1 MTAATTPAARRT
13 QLWLWL
19 ATGALLVVI
28 ALSFATGKFAISP
41 LAILAALV
49 EKLTGRADL
58 VSADVRLVVW
68 QVRAPRVLAAVLVGA
83 ALSGAGAT
91 YQGLFRNPLVSP
103 DILGVAAGAGLGAIT
118 GIYLD
123 LPIAAIQVLAFAGG
137 LVAVLIVYGV
147 GASIRSRDP
156 VLALVLAGVAVGT
169 LLGAATSMLKIF
181 ADPYNQL
188 PAMTYWL
195 LGSLTAVTPGDL
207 LSAAPAVALGLLPL
221 VSLRWRMNV
230 MSLGDE
236 EARALG
242 IESTRLRAVFV
253 AAATLMTAA
262 AVSIAGVVGWV
273 GLIVPHA
280 ARLLVG
286 PDYSR
291 LLPLSLILG
300 AGFLVFADTIA
311 RVIAVTEVPLGSV
324 TAVVGAPGFLWLLG
338 TGRRGW

>member
-1 MTAATTPAARRT
+1 VTAASAPSRR
-13 QLWLWL
+13 QPRLWLWL
-19 ATGALLVVI
+19 SVAALFVVVAVSFGA
-28 ALSFATGKFAISP
+28 GKFAVPP
-41 LAILAALV
+41 LAALAALV
-49 EKLTGRADL
+49 EKLTGRTDL
-58 VSADVRLVVW
+58 VSADVRLVIW

-83 ALSGAGAT
+83 SLSGAGAT

-123 LPIAAIQVLAFAGG
+123 LPIAAIQALAFAGG
-137 LVAVLIVYGV
+137 LVAVAIVYLVGV
-147 GASIRSRDP
+147 SIRSRDP

-195 LGSLTAVTPGDL
+195 LGSLTSVTLSDL
-207 LSAAPAVALGLLPL
+207 ASATPAIAIGLLPL
-221 VSLRWRMNV
+221 VLLRWRMNV

-242 IESTRLRAVFV
+242 VESTTLRAIFIS
-253 AAATLMTAA
+253 AATLMTAA

-273 GLIVPHA
+273 GLIIPHA

-291 LLPLSLILG
+291 LLPLSLVLG
-300 AGFLVFADTIA
+300 AGFLVFADTLA
-311 RVIAVTEVPLGSV
+311 RVIAVTEIPLGIV
-324 TAVVGAPGFLWLLG
+324 TAVVGAPVFLWLLG

>member
-1 MTAATTPAARRT
+1 
-13 QLWLWL
+13 
-19 ATGALLVVI
+19 
-28 ALSFATGKFAISP
+28 
-41 LAILAALV
+41 
-49 EKLTGRADL
+49 
-58 VSADVRLVVW
+58 
-68 QVRAPRVLAAVLVGA
+68 VLV
-83 ALSGAGAT
+83 
-91 YQGLFRNPLVSP
+91 
-103 DILGVAAGAGLGAIT
+103 
-118 GIYLD
+118 
-123 LPIAAIQVLAFAGG
+123 
-137 LVAVLIVYGV
+137 
-147 GASIRSRDP
+147 
-156 VLALVLAGVAVGT
+156 GVAVGT

-221 VSLRWRMNV
+221 VLLRWRMNV

-242 IESTRLRAVFV
+242 VESTRLRAVFV

-273 GLIVPHA
+273 GLIIPHA

-311 RVIAVTEVPLGSV
+311 RVIAVTEVPLGVV
-324 TAVVGAPGFLWLLG
+324 TAVVGAPVFLWLLG

>member
-1 MTAATTPAARRT
+1 MTAAPARRT
-13 QLWLWL
+13 PQLWLWL
-19 ATGALLVVI
+19 SVATVLAVV
-28 ALSFATGKFAISP
+28 AVSFAAGKFAVSP
-41 LAILAALV
+41 LAVLAALV
-49 EKLTGRADL
+49 EQLTGRTDL
-58 VSADVRLVVW
+58 VSADVRLVIW
-68 QVRAPRVLAAVLVGA
+68 RVRAPRVLAAVLVGA

-118 GIYLD
+118 GLYLD
-123 LPIAAIQVLAFAGG
+123 LPIAAIQALAFAGG
-137 LVAVLIVYGV
+137 LLAVAIVYLV

-195 LGSLTAVTPGDL
+195 LGSLTSVTIADL
-207 LSAAPAVALGLLPL
+207 VSATPAIALGLLPL
-221 VSLRWRMNV
+221 VLLRWRMNV

-242 IESTRLRAVFV
+242 VESTKLRAIFV
-253 AAATLMTAA
+253 TAATLMTAA

-273 GLIVPHA
+273 GLIIPHA

-291 LLPLSLILG
+291 LLPLSLVLG
-300 AGFLVFADTIA
+300 AGFLVFADTLA
-311 RVIAVTEVPLGSV
+311 RVIAVTEIPLGIV
-324 TAVVGAPGFLWLLG
+324 TAVVGAPVFLWLLG

>member
-1 MTAATTPAARRT
+1 VTAAPAPARSRPW
-13 QLWLWL
+13 LWLWL
-19 ATGALLVVI
+19 ALASLFIVS
-28 ALSFATGKFAISP
+28 ALSLAAGKFAVSP
-41 LAILAALV
+41 LAAIVAIV
-49 EKLTGRADL
+49 ERLTGRTDL
-58 VSADVRLVVW
+58 VSDEVRIVIW
-68 QVRAPRVLAAVLVGA
+68 RVRAPRVLAAMLVGA

-103 DILGVAAGAGLGAIT
+103 DILGVAAGAGLGAIA

-123 LPIAAIQVLAFAGG
+123 LPIAVVQVLAFAGG
-137 LVAVLIVYGV
+137 LAAVAIVYLV

-195 LGSLTAVTPGDL
+195 LGSLTAVTIADL
-207 LSAAPAVALGLLPL
+207 VSAAPAVVIGLLPL
-221 VSLRWRMNV
+221 VLLRWRMNV

-242 IESTRLRAVFV
+242 VESSRLRAILV

-262 AVSIAGVVGWV
+262 AVSMAGVVGWV

-291 LLPLSLILG
+291 LLPLSLALG
-300 AGFLVFADTIA
+300 AAFLVFADTLA
-311 RVIAVTEVPLGSV
+311 RVVALTEIPLGVV
-324 TAVVGAPGFLWLLG
+324 TAVVGAPVFLWLLG